1 MKRLIIPL
9 AAALIFPAYA
19 AKAQAV
25 IVKRS
30 VCRAVMVAPRVV
42 IAPRPVVAVRPV
54 VVRPVPVVLPPAR
67 IVFRKTVIYK

>member
-1 MKRLIIPL
+1 MRKVIIPL

-42 IAPRPVVAVRPV
+42 IAPRSVVTVRPV
-54 VVRPVPVVLPPAR
+54 IVRPVPVVLPPAR